1 MLTWVILHSQIKKLW
16 NRFDRDRM
24 VKRVMKKFVMKFW
37 LYALRFRRKI
47 KRYGQTLTVR
57 NHKML
62 QCHISATCLIFKRE
76 SWCAWARRQNKRSAA
91 KSNSNPAICSGEA
104 AHFQEQQVVRHFQ
117 GRSITCQVCSDH
129 SYADGSRSE
138 NFLKIS
144 SQTRASQAEV
154 HQG

>member
-16 NRFDRDRM
+16 YRFDRDRM

-62 QCHISATCLIFKRE
+62 QCHISATCLIFE
-76 SWCAWARRQNKRSAA
+76 SARDRAKNMIKDFLSVRAGVLELADRISDLPQKVIIIQRFVRVRQLIFKNSRWFGTFKEEVLLAKAA
-91 KSNSNPAICSGEA
+91 LTILMQTVHG
-104 AHFQEQQVVRHFQ
+104 VRIF
-117 GRSITCQVCSDH
+117 
-129 SYADGSRSE
+129 
-138 NFLKIS
+138 
-144 SQTRASQAEV
+144 
-154 HQG
+154 